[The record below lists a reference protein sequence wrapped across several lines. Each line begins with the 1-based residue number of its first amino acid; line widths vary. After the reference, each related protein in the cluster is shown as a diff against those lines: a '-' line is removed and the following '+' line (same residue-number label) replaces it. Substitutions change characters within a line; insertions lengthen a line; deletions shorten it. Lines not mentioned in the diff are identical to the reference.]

1 MASKFQN
8 RLVGTVILVALGVI
22 VLPGLLDGQKKHYQ
36 DDFAAIPL
44 VPRPGED
51 DPTDAIPPV
60 TQPLGEAPSTAAH
73 GGVNSTPAGS
83 ATAPSSASSAAAA
96 PTRGAGELV
105 ELKPVESRASEP
117 RQVAEAPTMAPAPM
131 VESRPKPS
139 ETARAAES
147 RAKPVE
153 PAKRVTPPPQET
165 RPAPAPTPAP
175 TPAPAPA
182 PRAEQAPV
190 GQAYVVQ
197 LGALRNASKVNEI
210 IAKLRLSGYRAY
222 SVPATPVQGEITRL
236 FVGPEASRA
245 KLQAALPELNSLS
258 GLNGQIRN
266 YSVR

>member
-22 VLPGLLDGQKKHYQ
+22 VLPGLLDGQKRHYQ

-60 TQPLGEAPSTAAH
+60 TQPLSETPPTASHTGSVAAP
-73 GGVNSTPAGS
+73 GG
-83 ATAPSSASSAAAA
+83 TAPLSPPTSSNTVS
-96 PTRGAGELV
+96 PTRGNGELV
-105 ELKPVESRASEP
+105 ELKPVESRAPEP
-117 RQVAEAPTMAPAPM
+117 RKVAEVPTIAPTQP
-131 VESRPKPS
+131 VESRPKPR
-139 ETARAAES
+139 EAE
-147 RAKPVE
+147 RRPAVAE
-153 PAKRVTPPPQET
+153 PAKRVTPPAPAPV
-165 RPAPAPTPAP
+165 PAPAPS
-175 TPAPAPA
+175 

-210 IAKLRLSGYRAY
+210 IAKLRLSGYRVY